1 MSKPRSSSFTW
12 RSVLFGRELLKKGV
26 RWGVGEGSCI
36 KILTDN
42 WIPGFPPERLKPLLP
57 LPSEVTVAFLMD
69 DVSKTWDVDRVNAF
83 FEEEVASAIFQVP
96 ISRHG
101 GEDFASWP
109 HDKLGQ
115 YTVRSAYNL
124 ATSSSFLAAHSSNGR
139 GLPSVLDET
148 VKKWKALWKIKAP
161 GKMKINLWRAAHDC
175 LPTGFQLRRRHI
187 PAMEGCIFCNRDDPI
202 EHVLL
207 FCPFASAVWDEV
219 RKSFNLQLGRAALS
233 NMKQWI
239 FDFISRG
246 SELQN
251 KVMVVTIWHIWQAR
265 NEAKNNNSPVNPR
278 RVAQSVV
285 AYVNMLTQFCFNLCP
300 APRCESPSSAA
311 RWVPPPAGTFLINTD
326 AAIFKST
333 CPLHCLGRWYP
344 TGNPGFR
351 LLFYH
356 QKNTSL
362 GKGSF
367 FGWLCCL

>member
-1 MSKPRSSSFTW
+1 MLVRGV
-12 RSVLFGRELLKKGV
+12 VLKSLRTI
-26 RWGVGEGSCI
+26 GS
-36 KILTDN
+36 LAS
-42 WIPGFPPERLKPLLP
+42 RLLP

-83 FEEEVASAIFQVP
+83 FWRRGCQRYFSGSHQ
-96 ISRHG
+96 STRRG
-101 GEDFASWP
+101 GLCFLATW
-109 HDKLGQ
+109 Q
-115 YTVRSAYNL
+115 ARSVHCQK
-124 ATSSSFLAAHSSNGR
+124 TSSSFLAAHSSNGR

-148 VKKWKALWKIKAP
+148 VKKGKALWKIKAP

-300 APRCESPSSAA
+300 APRCESPSSVA

-367 FGWLCCL
+367 FGWLCCLWLQGFGFQVFIMLVQACESFM

>member
-1 MSKPRSSSFTW
+1 
-12 RSVLFGRELLKKGV
+12 
-26 RWGVGEGSCI
+26 
-36 KILTDN
+36 
-42 WIPGFPPERLKPLLP
+42 
-57 LPSEVTVAFLMD
+57 
-69 DVSKTWDVDRVNAF
+69 
-83 FEEEVASAIFQVP
+83 
-96 ISRHG
+96 
-101 GEDFASWP
+101 
-109 HDKLGQ
+109 
-115 YTVRSAYNL
+115 
-124 ATSSSFLAAHSSNGR
+124 
-139 GLPSVLDET
+139 
-148 VKKWKALWKIKAP
+148 
-161 GKMKINLWRAAHDC
+161 MKINLWRAAHDC

-251 KVMVVTIWHIWQAR
+251 
-265 NEAKNNNSPVNPR
+265 PR

-285 AYVNMLTQFCFNLCP
+285 AY
-300 APRCESPSSAA
+300 APRCESPSSVA

-362 GKGSF
+362 GKGSL